1 MGLVDRFKN
10 VWNAFSNKD
19 PTEGSFFYGGNS
31 WNSSVNS
38 NRPDRFHLTFGG
50 DKTIINSIYNK
61 IAMDVADITIEHVKT
76 DENQGYVKTINS
88 GLNNVLNLE
97 ANIDQTSFAFKQDLI
112 LSMFDE
118 GCVAAVPIDTTSS
131 PKNTNSYEILTMR
144 CGKIMEWAPEKV
156 RVRLYNDR
164 TGKYEELWLP
174 KESTAIIENPLYAV
188 MNEPNSTLR
197 RLVHK
202 LSLLDIV
209 DEQNSSGKLDLII
222 QLPYIVKTTAR
233 KQQAE
238 ERRKSIEDQLTG
250 SKYGI
255 AYTDGS
261 ERITQLNRP
270 AENNLLAQVESLTK
284 TLYAQLGM
292 TPEVFDGTADEKT
305 MLNYYNRTIEPI
317 LNAICLEF
325 KRKFLTKTARSQ
337 NQSIMFFREPFKLV
351 PVNNLADIADK
362 FTRNEIMTSNEFR
375 QVIGL
380 MRSDAP
386 GADELRN
393 KNLYPTEEEMPLQEP
408 MEEEPLSP
416 MDQPLYPEES
426 EA

>member
-1 MGLVDRFKN
+1 MGIVDRFKN

-19 PTEGSFFYGGNS
+19 PTDGSFFYTQNGWSGS
-31 WNSSVNS
+31 ITTS
-38 NRPDRFHLTFGG
+38 RPDRIHMSFGT

-61 IAMDVADITIEHVKT
+61 IAMDAADITIEHVRT
-76 DENQGYVKTINS
+76 DENQGYVETIHS

-97 ANIDQTSFAFKQDLI
+97 ANIDQTAFSFKQDLF
-112 LSMFDE
+112 LSMLDE
-118 GCVAAVPIDTTSS
+118 GCIAAVPVDTTSS
-131 PKNTNSYEILTMR
+131 PRQSNSYDILTMR
-144 CGKIMEWAPEKV
+144 IGKVEEWAPTKV
-156 RVRLYNDR
+156 KVHLYNDR
-164 TGKYEELWLP
+164 TGKYEDLWLD
-174 KESTAIIENPLYAV
+174 KTMVAIVENPLYAV

-222 QLPYIVKTTAR
+222 QLPYIIKTAAR
-233 KQQAE
+233 QQQAE
-238 ERRKSIEDQLTG
+238 ARRKSIEEQLAG

-270 AENNLLAQVESLTK
+270 AENNLLTQVEYLTK

-292 TPEVFDGTADEKT
+292 TEEVFNGTADEKT

-317 LNAICLEF
+317 LTAVCLEF

-337 NQSIMFFREPFKLV
+337 YQSIMFFREPFKLV
-351 PVNNLADIADK
+351 PVDNLADIADK

-393 KNLYPTEEEMPLQEP
+393 KNLYPTEEEMPYE
-408 MEEEPLSP
+408 EEEPVNP
-416 MDQPLYPEES
+416 MDQPLYPEETDV
-426 EA
+426 

>member
-1 MGLVDRFKN
+1 MGIVDRFKN

-19 PTEGSFFYGGNS
+19 PTDGSFFYAQNGWSGTVTTS
-31 WNSSVNS
+31 
-38 NRPDRFHLTFGG
+38 RPDRVRISFGT

-61 IAMDVADITIEHVKT
+61 IAMDAADITIEHVRT
-76 DENQGYVKTINS
+76 DENQGYVETIHS

-97 ANIDQTSFAFKQDLI
+97 ANIDQTAFAFKQDLF
-112 LSMFDE
+112 LSMLDE
-118 GCVAAVPIDTTSS
+118 GCIAAVPVDTTVS
-131 PKNTNSYEILTMR
+131 PKLTNSYDILTMR
-144 CGKIMEWAPEKV
+144 IGKIEEWAPTKV
-156 RVRLYNDR
+156 KVHLYNDQ
-164 TGKYEELWLP
+164 TGKFEDLWLD
-174 KESTAIIENPLYAV
+174 KTMVAIVENPLYSV

-202 LSLLDIV
+202 LSLLDVV

-222 QLPYIVKTTAR
+222 QLPYIIKTAAR
-233 KQQAE
+233 QQQAE
-238 ERRKSIEDQLTG
+238 ARRKSIEDQLAG

-270 AENNLLAQVESLTK
+270 AENNLLTQVEYLTK

-292 TPEVFDGTADEKT
+292 TEEVFNGTADEKT

-317 LNAICLEF
+317 LTAVCLEF

-337 NQSIMFFREPFKLV
+337 YQSIMFFREPFKLV
-351 PVNNLADIADK
+351 PVDNLADIADK

-393 KNLYPTEEEMPLQEP
+393 KNLYPTEEEMPY
-408 MEEEPLSP
+408 EEEPVNP
-416 MDQPLYPEES
+416 MDQPLYPEETDV
-426 EA
+426 